1 MPEALSSFLISVS
14 IIIALALFV
23 PCIESIAFL
32 LRRKAPKQRMPET
45 EIQPSKSLSGEAA

>member
-45 EIQPSKSLSGEAA
+45 EIQPSKTLSGEAA